1 LSGSP
6 KAAPAPA
13 AATAAVAG
21 AQPAAC
27 EPNSAGASGIAT
39 GAEEAA
45 PRGGAEEE
53 APPAAAAALEA
64 LRASSIVAGI
74 GTAGVRAGPKDT
86 VFFFPVCVWE
96 SDRTEGCVR
105 ESEGRGRRISLGG
118 IGVVFDLGRQRATL
132 ARAFARA
139 LSFDGV

>member
-45 PRGGAEEE
+45 PRGGAEE

-86 VFFFPVCVWE
+86 VFFPPRVCV
-96 SDRTEGCVR
+96 GVGQN
-105 ESEGRGRRISLGG
+105 GR
-118 IGVVFDLGRQRATL
+118 VCA
-132 ARAFARA
+132 
-139 LSFDGV
+139 